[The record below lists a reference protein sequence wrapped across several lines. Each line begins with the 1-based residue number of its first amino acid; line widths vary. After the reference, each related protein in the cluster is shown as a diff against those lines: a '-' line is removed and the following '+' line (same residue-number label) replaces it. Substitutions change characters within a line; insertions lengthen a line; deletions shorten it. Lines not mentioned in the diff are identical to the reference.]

1 MKKIAAFATTTVL
14 LVAAG
19 TGAASAREPRPGDH
33 RGHDDSTVQVVETP
47 ATDAADVEAPE
58 TEAAEVEA
66 PETDAA
72 DVEAAEVEET
82 EAAEVEAPETDA
94 ADVEAPEAPEAP

>member
-1 MKKIAAFATTTVL
+1 MKIKKIAAFATTSVL
-14 LVAAG
+14 LVAVG

-33 RGHDDSTVQVVETP
+33 RGGDDATVQVVE
-47 ATDAADVEAPE
+47 AP
-58 TEAAEVEA
+58 
-66 PETDAA
+66 
-72 DVEAAEVEET
+72 ET